1 MLIESQDYVRTLFAS
16 PHLLTNNHKQTFNY
30 GPTNNIEGAEVLRA
44 LFKVAEYRQVC
55 GLNILLPIKD
65 LSGTQLLSIHRGFS
79 LIPGADACDILAPDF

>member
-1 MLIESQDYVRTLFAS
+1 M
-16 PHLLTNNHKQTFNY
+16 
-30 GPTNNIEGAEVLRA
+30 LRA

-55 GLNILLPIKD
+55 GLNIFLPIKD